1 MKKKDDPR
9 HIARVNIMKNLFI
22 NSFNKTVLPEKNSIE
37 AQVLA
42 KSKQIE
48 LLISRNAPSWPIDQ
62 VAQIDLAILKL
73 AIWELLFKKAKEPYK
88 AVVDEAVELAKEYG
102 SDMSA
107 SFVNGVLG
115 SIIKAKPKTKIN

>member
-9 HIARVNIMKNLFI
+9 HIARVNAMKNLFK
-22 NSFNKTVLPEKNSIE
+22 NSFNKTAVPEKNSIE

-48 LLISRNAPSWPIDQ
+48 LLIARNAPSWPINQ

-73 AIWELLFKKAKEPYK
+73 AIWELLFKKDKEPYK
-88 AVVDEAVELAKEYG
+88 AIVDEAVELAKEYG

-115 SIIKAKPKTKIN
+115 SIIRTKLKNKIN